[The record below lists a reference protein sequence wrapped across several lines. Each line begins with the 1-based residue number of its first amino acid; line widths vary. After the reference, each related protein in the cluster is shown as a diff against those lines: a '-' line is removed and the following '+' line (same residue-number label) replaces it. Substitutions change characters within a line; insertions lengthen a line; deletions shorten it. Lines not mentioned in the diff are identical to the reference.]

1 MRIEEEIL
9 QGYLLKEET
18 LKEYG
23 FSFTNGRY
31 IKKYPIFNGDFYAEI
46 SFFKGKIKGRMID
59 ASFDDEYALFNNEN
73 SVGEF
78 VGRLREEYQKIL
90 LDLRDHCYRKALF
103 PDYQAERIAGYIE
116 KTYGV
121 KPEFLWEKYP
131 YFGIFRNKKN
141 ERWFALIGQVDDNK
155 LGKDEPGRTTLNLKA
170 NPDLYNEL
178 INTKNIFP
186 GWHMN
191 KKSWITVSL
200 SDYLPDEYI
209 HSLIDMSYQE
219 IDALGIAK
227 KYPRKRIRNN
237 KNKK

>member
-1 MRIEEEIL
+1 MRIEDEIL
-9 QGYLLKEET
+9 DGYLLKEES
-18 LKEYG
+18 LIDYG
-23 FSFTNGRY
+23 FIFENGRY

-59 ASFDDEYALFNNEN
+59 ASFDDEYVLFNNEN

-90 LDLRDHCYRKALF
+90 LNLRDHCYRKALF
-103 PDYQAERIAGYIE
+103 PDYQAERIAKYIE

-141 ERWFALIGQVDDNK
+141 NCWYALVGKVEDDK
-155 LGKDEPGRTTLNLKA
+155 LGKGVSARATLNLKA
-170 NPDLYNEL
+170 DPNLYDEL
-178 INTKNIFP
+178 IKVDNIFP

-237 KNKK
+237 KSK

>member
-18 LKEYG
+18 LIDHG
-23 FSFTNGRY
+23 FSFENGIY
-31 IKKYPIFNGDFYAEI
+31 SKKYPIFNGDFVAEI
-46 SFFKGKIKGRMID
+46 TFNKGKIKARMID
-59 ASFDDEYALFNNEN
+59 TSFDDEYALFNNEN
-73 SVGEF
+73 ATGEF

-90 LDLRDHCYRKALF
+90 LELREHCYRKALF
-103 PDYQAERIAGYIE
+103 PDYQAERIAKYIE
-116 KTYGV
+116 KTYGA

-141 ERWFALIGQVDDNK
+141 ERWYALIGQVEDNK
-155 LGKDEPGRTTLNLKA
+155 LGKNEPGRTTLNLKA

-178 INTKNIFP
+178 VNTKHIFP

-209 HSLIDMSYQE
+209 FSLIDMSYQE
-219 IDALGIAK
+219 IDSLPPAK
-227 KYPRKRIRNN
+227 KYPRKRNRNN
-237 KNKK
+237 NRKK